1 MQLYARGATTEK
13 VGGWLLLMCYLLMY
27 VGPATSILG
36 TFARFTELE
45 RFGIAFQ
52 SNFGAYKFWTWAV
65 VLLCVAFSALAGYQL
80 KNELVPETIAK
91 VKQLIWTAFVGGTVM
106 NAIVLP
112 YFFLGLNM
120 DQVVS
125 GVLLT
130 IFSFFVA
137 LGYTQYLSKSKR
149 VQDTFGISVQELQV
163 GTESSATT
171 SAVKS
176 SPTQN
181 VISDDE
187 SLWAHAICEF
197 EGEGRR
203 VGLWAKSFSHADGNE
218 AQAKAQYLKL
228 RVAEL
233 TAVRNGEVTGYSPE

>member
-1 MQLYARGATTEK
+1 MQIYARGATTKK

-27 VGPATSILG
+27 IGPAISILG

-45 RFGIAFQ
+45 RFGLAFQ

-80 KNELVPETIAK
+80 KNELVPETIPK
-91 VKQLIWTAFVGGTVM
+91 VKQLIWTVFVGGSLLHGF
-106 NAIVLP
+106 VLP
-112 YFFLGLNM
+112 YSLFELNADYM
-120 DQVVS
+120 AS
-125 GVLLT
+125 TVLLVG
-130 IFSFFVA
+130 FSFCVGW
-137 LGYTQYLSKSKR
+137 GYTRYLSKSKR
-149 VQDTFGISVQELQV
+149 VQATFGTSVQALQV
-163 GTESSATT
+163 ATESLPASSADT
-171 SAVKS
+171 S

-181 VISDDE
+181 FISDDE
-187 SLWAHAICEF
+187 SLWAQAISEF

-203 VGLWAKSFSHADGNE
+203 VGLWAKSFSQANGNE

-233 TAVRNGEVTGYSPE
+233 TAVRSGGGYSPE